1 MKLRASLRHGLP
13 LSALA
18 ALLTFSSGR
27 VHAQSQLPT
36 FKLLYMFQRA
46 GGDPGGLV
54 ELSPGH
60 FLGVIN
66 NSPGI
71 FAMNSAGALKVI
83 YYFPQSQL
91 SLGVVGL
98 TAALNRRTYGAAA
111 NFGPTTTFSE
121 LFSVAANAS
130 VATYPYN
137 AATQGGLIVPAAQ
150 SPDDHLYAIFGID
163 AGTPIF
169 NRLNYDGNPNLLYT
183 FSAAQGRPALMF
195 LGGGGDFYGL
205 TLMNN
210 TYNAGI
216 FHLTTAGSFS
226 WVLPNFLTHGVNYGI
241 SLIQASSGN
250 FYGTL
255 PIGGS
260 ANAGSIYEVTQN
272 GTMRTLYEFQ
282 QRNVGIPEALIEASD
297 GMLYGMTRGEYNT
310 GFNGYS
316 GMFRLD
322 PSTGQLQTLG
332 SFKDGQIAA
341 CECQLMQGS
350 DGRIYGTSLA
360 GGTYNLGTIFMM
372 DAGLPP
378 PKPRVSLFTPQAGA
392 VGRRVLLW
400 GRNFLGITAVS
411 FNGTP
416 AEFEAVSWQG
426 VWAKVPS
433 GATSG
438 PIAITTP
445 NGSYT
450 TAQSFT
456 IQ

>member
-1 MKLRASLRHGLP
+1 
-13 LSALA
+13 
-18 ALLTFSSGR
+18 
-27 VHAQSQLPT
+27 
-36 FKLLYMFQRA
+36 
-46 GGDPGGLV
+46 
-54 ELSPGH
+54 
-60 FLGVIN
+60 LGVIN

-71 FAMNSAGALKVI
+71 FAINSAGALRVI

-91 SLGVVGL
+91 SLGIVGL

-111 NFGPTTTFSE
+111 NYGPTTTFSE

-130 VATYPYN
+130 VSTYPYN

-163 AGTPIF
+163 GGTPAF
-169 NRLNYDGNPNLLYT
+169 NRLDYGGNPTLLYS
-183 FSAAQGRPALMF
+183 FSTDQGRPALMF
-195 LGGGGDFYGL
+195 LGGGADFYGL

-210 TYNAGI
+210 TLNAGI
-216 FHLTTAGSFS
+216 FRLTAAGSFS
-226 WVLPNFLTHGVNYGI
+226 WVLPNFPTHGVSNGI
-241 SLIQASSGN
+241 SLIQASNGN

-255 PIGGS
+255 PQGGS
-260 ANAGSIYEVTQN
+260 ANAGSIYEVTPT
-272 GTMRTLYEFQ
+272 GVMRTLYEFQ
-282 QRNVGIPEALIEASD
+282 QLNVGIPEALIEASD
-297 GMLYGMTRGEYNT
+297 AMLYGMTRGEYNT

-316 GMFRLD
+316 GMFRIN
-322 PSTGQLQTLG
+322 PSTGQLHTLG

-350 DGRIYGTSLA
+350 DGKIYGTSLA
-360 GGTYNLGTIFMM
+360 GGTYNLGTVFVM
-372 DAGLPP
+372 DGGLPP
-378 PKPRVSLFTPQAGA
+378 PKPHVSLFTPQAGST
-392 VGRRVLLW
+392 GQRVLLW
-400 GRNFLGITAVS
+400 GRNFLGTTAVS

-438 PIAITTP
+438 PIAIATP